1 MSTMTVYQ
9 SKMNEQMEQ
18 FDALMRAQILKSD
31 QRTQQLAM
39 LANNTL
45 GGNIGSS
52 PIGQMIIGNL
62 INSPALSPFMGG
74 NILNTYGALS
84 NAYGQTIMDV
94 GLHFG
99 GGRNFNE
106 GFMGRGINTAAVAAE
121 MTRQINNE
129 FFSPSGIARNGGN
142 YNHNDIGAAIALLG
156 TNGYFHGRNGQQ
168 WGQVYQFAGDE
179 SLQGPM
185 RGGSVFLEAQ
195 QEIRRLRSGG
205 QNDEADKIQQMLNRY
220 KVRGGAED
228 DITAYD
234 TMEMS
239 EGLTLTNIS
248 KDKREELTRMLRG
261 MTTMLTSAKD
271 VFKTL
276 KEDSPALFQAVEA
289 LTGESVTTL
298 NGASLAQQKLERF
311 QRFARTTGRDSEQ
324 LASQAIQS
332 SVALSN
338 ATGMPLVL
346 SSRITENSIFDS
358 IIATR
363 NAQETFKAMTDAGYD
378 MKAPNEAK
386 IASYSREAQM
396 AVLGENPGLM
406 GIQWAMRHGHID
418 PNNKEALGYIRTITG
433 DRTAPG
439 SMERIRSADDN
450 LMRMAMNAT
459 GRGYEELLQTASE
472 TMTATDADRLS
483 RYAREGASQKAWT
496 YIDSELERSA
506 NGVSGNDSEQLKKLI
521 STVGMSGVAYIQ
533 SAGADVDLM
542 NDRRFRSLSEAER
555 RAVLTPDVRDLVNRN
570 RRAIGVIA
578 ENDQSQAFLSTLS
591 RRQQDVAEYSDY
603 VGRSVSSADLTQ
615 TGLQGLISN
624 IMNGMLSGKEELKRL
639 TEDGFVK
646 TSVVAGWSDEMKN
659 SREIMR
665 RDKNGNFSVSDGI
678 GEDIL
683 NMIISSLNGTDV
695 SKFGLK
701 DSDLTNTEALKN
713 RMQTLNDSQL
723 HQVLYAGTAGKYQT
737 LSETTKEGDSIFR
750 VVKQS
755 EIDDQR
761 KKNAQLYAE
770 KTLENIR
777 KSVNPEAYFDKDID
791 EEIIG
796 YTNNAGESIA
806 LKATK
811 GYMLYAQGSGK
822 HGTYGKHGVSDT
834 ERTTMLAISEK
845 YRNAQAVLNDPNA
858 SEEAK
863 AKARSEL
870 QAAMNEWNASG
881 FDKLDEISHVT
892 EDVFKEGG
900 DVRADANGRSASW
913 LSNNGYV
920 RNFERGNVATEN
932 IDAYIA
938 AKNFQAIEANISVVD
953 GKYQIMDKN
962 GKLRDLSDMEARSMK
977 GAADSGL
984 YRFLKGDHDTIK
996 ANRDYLEKLKDDFKI
1011 GDSEDDVS
1019 AAIANNQ
1026 IGKLDEERIAA
1037 FRAWSKA
1044 NHGGDDQAAWNAL
1057 GARKNLLNRT
1067 QGTGLS
1073 AEQMEMANEVTARQ
1087 LGVSNTKNQY
1097 ETEVLAVLK
1106 EIAGNTKNG
1115 TPPN

>member
-18 FDALMRAQILKSD
+18 FDALMRAQILKMD

-52 PIGQMIIGNL
+52 PLGQMIIGNL
-62 INSPALSPFMGG
+62 VNSPALSPFMGG

-84 NAYGQTIMDV
+84 SAYGQTMMDV

-99 GGRNFNE
+99 GGRTFNE
-106 GFMGRGINTAAVAAE
+106 GFAGRGVNTAAVAAE
-121 MTRQINNE
+121 MTRQISNE

-168 WGQVYQFAGDE
+168 WGQIYQFSGNE

-185 RGGSVFLEAQ
+185 RGASVFIEAQ

-205 QNDEADKIQQMLNRY
+205 QNDEADNIQQLLKRY
-220 KVRGGAED
+220 KVQGGSED
-228 DITAYD
+228 DISAYD
-234 TMEMS
+234 TMAMS
-239 EGLTLTNIS
+239 EGLTLTSIS

-261 MTTMLTSAKD
+261 MTSMLTSAKE

-406 GIQWAMRHGHID
+406 AVQWAMRHGYID
-418 PNNKEALGYIRTITG
+418 PNNQEALGYIRTITG
-433 DRTAPG
+433 DRSSPG
-439 SMERIRSADDN
+439 AMERIRSAGDN
-450 LMRMAMNAT
+450 LMRMSMNAT
-459 GRGYEELLQTASE
+459 GRGYEELLQTAAE
-472 TMTATDADRLS
+472 TMTATDAGRLA
-483 RYAREGASQKAWT
+483 RYAREGASEKSWT
-496 YIDSELERSA
+496 YIDAELERSA
-506 NGVSGNDSEQLKKLI
+506 NGVSGNDAEQLKRLI
-521 STVGMSGVAYIQ
+521 STVGMSGIAYIQ
-533 SAGADVDLM
+533 SSGADVDLM
-542 NDRRFRSLSEAER
+542 NDRRFSSLSEAER
-555 RAVLTPDVRDLVNRN
+555 RSILTPDVRDLVNRN
-570 RRAIGVIA
+570 RRAIGVIS

-603 VGRSVSSADLTQ
+603 VGRSVGSADLTQ
-615 TGLQGLISN
+615 EGLQGLIGN
-624 IMNGMLSGKEELKRL
+624 IMSGMLSGKEELRRL

-646 TSVVAGWSDEMKN
+646 TSVVAGWSDDLKN
-659 SREIMR
+659 SREVMR
-665 RDKNGNFSVSDGI
+665 RDKDGNFSMSDSI
-678 GEDIL
+678 GEDVL
-683 NMIISSLNGTDV
+683 NTIIESLSGTDV
-695 SKFGLK
+695 SKFGLQ
-701 DSDLTNTEALKN
+701 DSDLTNAEALKN
-713 RMQTLNDSQL
+713 RMRTLSDTQL
-723 HQVLYAGTAGKYQT
+723 QQVLNAGTVGKYHT
-737 LSETTKEGDSIFR
+737 LLETTKEGDSIFR
-750 VVKQS
+750 VMTQK
-755 EIDDQR
+755 EFDDQR
-761 KKNAQLYAE
+761 KKNAQLYE
-770 KTLENIR
+770 ERTLENLR
-777 KSVNPEAYFDKDID
+777 KNVSPEAYFDKDVD

-796 YTNNAGESIA
+796 YTNNVGESVA

-822 HGTYGKHGVSDT
+822 HGTYGKHGVSAE
-834 ERTTMLAISEK
+834 ERTTMLAISGK
-845 YRNAQAVLNDPNA
+845 YRKAQEVLNDPNA
-858 SEEAK
+858 SEEEK
-863 AKARSEL
+863 AKARSKL
-870 QAAMNEWNASG
+870 QESMNEWQASG

-920 RNFERGNVATEN
+920 RNFERGSVATEN

-938 AKNFQAIEANISVVD
+938 AKNFQSMQANLSVVD
-953 GKYQIMDKN
+953 GKFQIMDKN
-962 GKLRDLSDMEARSMK
+962 GKFRDLNEMEERAMK
-977 GAADSGL
+977 GAADSGIFK
-984 YRFLKGDHDTIK
+984 YLKGDRDSIE
-996 ANRDYLEKLKDDFKI
+996 ANRDNLDAIKDKFGDEYEDISRAINQGELGKISKEKM
-1011 GDSEDDVS
+1011 
-1019 AAIANNQ
+1019 
-1026 IGKLDEERIAA
+1026 AA
-1037 FRAWSKA
+1037 FNEWAKSGF
-1044 NHGGDDQAAWNAL
+1044 GGDNNAAWNSLTNDQKDMYTGLFGTGASEEQKKMARDRAASQL
-1057 GARKNLLNRT
+1057 GA
-1067 QGTGLS
+1067 
-1073 AEQMEMANEVTARQ
+1073 
-1087 LGVSNTKNQY
+1087 SNVNSPY
-1097 ETEVLAVLK
+1097 ENDVLTYLK

-1115 TPPN
+1115 NPPN